1 MIVAGFG
8 FRAAASM
15 ASLQDA
21 LAAAGGARV
30 SALATADDKAATPA
44 FRAFAAALGLPVLT
58 VDAAAI
64 AAQPPT
70 ATRSAAALATRGTG
84 SLAEAAALAAAGP
97 NAQLL
102 TPRVISQDRMAS
114 CALAEKEDTP

>member
-8 FRAAASM
+8 FRAAASV

-30 SALATADDKAATPA
+30 GALATADDKAATPA

-64 AAQPPT
+64 AAQPT
-70 ATRSAAALATRGTG
+70 ATSSAAALAARGTG

-97 NAQLL
+97 NARLL

>member
-8 FRAAASM
+8 FRTAASV

-44 FRAFAAALGLPVLT
+44 FRAFAAALDLPVLT

-64 AAQPPT
+64 AAQPT
-70 ATRSAAALATRGTG
+70 ATRSAAALAARGTG